1 MLTRTTRRLPQF
13 ESLEQRVTLSVGLAH
28 PGIAVSAQK
37 FVPIPGTLTGGTSK
51 LLTGTDI
58 VLVGGLSGKW
68 GRVQF
73 RAFANLSVSGD
84 SLLNGELHLANSK
97 GTLLVNLE
105 PGKLVESGKNE
116 RLKVVMIVGQ
126 CTGPYAAVEGAAGT
140 ATLKLTSSKSPT
152 NAPQYINLDD
162 WNRRYLFTLFLTSAE
177 LKADKPLEWGP
188 Y

>member
-1 MLTRTTRRLPQF
+1 M
-13 ESLEQRVTLSVGLAH
+13 SAGLAH
-28 PGIAVSAQK
+28 PGISVAAQK
-37 FVPIPGTLTGGTSK
+37 FVPIPGNLTGGSSR
-51 LLTGTDI
+51 LLTGTNI
-58 VLVGGLSGKW
+58 VLVGGLSGKL

-73 RAFANLSVSGD
+73 RAFANLEVSGD
-84 SLLNGELHLANSK
+84 KLLGGELHLSNSQ
-97 GTLLVNLE
+97 GTILVNLE
-105 PGKLVESGKNE
+105 PGKLVKHGEVE
-116 RLKVVMIVGQ
+116 QLKVVMIVGQ

>member
-1 MLTRTTRRLPQF
+1 MSTG
-13 ESLEQRVTLSVGLAH
+13 LSH
-28 PGIAVSAQK
+28 PGVVVAAQK
-37 FVPIPGTLTGGTSK
+37 FVPIPGNLAGGSSK
-51 LLTGTDI
+51 LLAGTNI
-58 VLVGGLSGKW
+58 VLVGGLSGKL

-73 RAFANLSVSGD
+73 RAFANLEVSGD
-84 SLLNGELHLANSK
+84 NLLNGELHLSNSL

-105 PGKLVESGKNE
+105 PGKLVKHGTAEQ
-116 RLKVVMIVGQ
+116 LKVVMIVGQ

-140 ATLKLTSSKSPT
+140 ATLKLTSSKPTT